1 MTLLDSDSNKLAE
14 IFFKGDSR
22 EHLTIDKLYDDTEE
36 SLLSFEHGSI
46 IKVVAKIL
54 TLRAT
59 S

>member
-36 SLLSFEHGSI
+36 SLLSF
-46 IKVVAKIL
+46 
-54 TLRAT
+54 
-59 S
+59 